1 MAVLCG
7 TTGGGTEQI
16 RACVSRYDQSVC
28 SANWWRSSAWC
39 AYCKHR
45 CAAVLA
51 HTQVCHIKNQNGK
64 LVMHQSQLNQASWNR
79 AVLKFDL
86 ENQLTVN
93 PFSWFLPWL
102 HDLDKVTPLSS
113 WLGMRRKGPWCWR
126 MWELLAF
133 EHVKTMVDKKTRF
146 EKLNPCSTC

>member
-1 MAVLCG
+1 MWNYWWGYRTDTGLC
-7 TTGGGTEQI
+7 EPLWSI
-16 RACVSRYDQSVC
+16 RLFCQLMTKLGMMRILQAQMCGC
-28 SANWWRSSAWC
+28 ISA
-39 AYCKHR
+39 HPG
-45 CAAVLA
+45 LP
-51 HTQVCHIKNQNGK
+51 
-64 LVMHQSQLNQASWNR
+64 HQKPKRETSDASKSQLNQASWNR